1 MGSNLK
7 KGLFLVTITGAVT
20 AFPHTVQASDQTAAE
35 QILPQAGIEEVPM
48 SRRFCISGANRQ
60 QKVSGW
66 ENCIP
71 IMLRR
76 SSDRWASGRRSSP
89 GP

>member
-35 QILPQAGIEEVPM
+35 QTC
-48 SRRFCISGANRQ
+48 RRRG
-60 QKVSGW
+60 
-66 ENCIP
+66 
-71 IMLRR
+71 LRKFY
-76 SSDRWASGRRSSP
+76 DR
-89 GP
+89 

>member
-35 QILPQAGIEEVPM
+35 QILPQAG
-48 SRRFCISGANRQ
+48 
-60 QKVSGW
+60 
-66 ENCIP
+66 
-71 IMLRR
+71 LRKF
-76 SSDRWASGRRSSP
+76 
-89 GP
+89 